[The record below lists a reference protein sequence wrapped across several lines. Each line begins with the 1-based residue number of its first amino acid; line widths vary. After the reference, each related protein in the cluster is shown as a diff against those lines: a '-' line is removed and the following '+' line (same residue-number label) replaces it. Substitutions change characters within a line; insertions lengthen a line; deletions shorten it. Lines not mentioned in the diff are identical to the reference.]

1 MTRPGTEPGRNAAPV
16 GFSLIEV
23 LVALAVLGLALS
35 ALLPR
40 TALGGLAAERAQRT
54 EVAVLLAEDLL
65 AQAGRTLTVVP
76 GRTIEGRTEA
86 GFSWR
91 VTADGD
97 SALIDL
103 AVEVRWSS
111 FRGPQQVALATRRVP
126 AGAGR

>member
-54 EVAVLLAEDLL
+54 EVAVLLA
-65 AQAGRTLTVVP
+65 
-76 GRTIEGRTEA
+76 
-86 GFSWR
+86 
-91 VTADGD
+91 
-97 SALIDL
+97 
-103 AVEVRWSS
+103 
-111 FRGPQQVALATRRVP
+111 
-126 AGAGR
+126 